1 MANFNQSSG
10 NLDFTA
16 DQNYNHSFVQ
26 NSCRP
31 PSETSDRPDRTHTL
45 TDDDGGHTPYSI
57 SNSPPSAR
65 EAANF
70 MPGMN
75 GRTDGRMF
83 VSRAQCSEG
92 VKGARPALHSP
103 PPSLSH
109 CDDSDEPRT

>member
-1 MANFNQSSG
+1 MANFNQSSD
-10 NLDFTA
+10 NLEFSA
-16 DQNYNHSFVQ
+16 DQNYIYNLVQ

-75 GRTDGRMF
+75 GRTDRGRGRRTHVRF
-83 VSRAQCSEG
+83 ARAVQRRGQRCSSAG
-92 VKGARPALHSP
+92 PPLSSPFSVAL
-103 PPSLSH
+103 
-109 CDDSDEPRT
+109 R